1 MVHGLRSSSGS
12 LAKFAAMRRASSTLD
27 HASMTTVRV
36 DVAVLLMRRIFGLR
50 FRGHNGLAILT
61 HQGPQLRKPA
71 LLPN

>member
-1 MVHGLRSSSGS
+1 MIFVQ
-12 LAKFAAMRRASSTLD
+12 
-27 HASMTTVRV
+27 V

-61 HQGPQLRKPA
+61 YDGPQLPKLA